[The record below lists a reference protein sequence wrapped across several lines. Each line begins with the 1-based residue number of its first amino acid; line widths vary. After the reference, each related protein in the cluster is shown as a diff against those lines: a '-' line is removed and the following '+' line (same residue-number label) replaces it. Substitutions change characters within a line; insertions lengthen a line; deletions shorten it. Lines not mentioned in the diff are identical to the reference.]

1 MSVPYGNP
9 MLDEL
14 LAAAGLDTAAATAK
28 ARDWPKVLHH
38 LTVAW
43 HNYTGRGLARIVAES
58 PTPRPGVMRPRHQ
71 IRSSTMTSPFDLG
84 HIACASIEALA
95 DLIDTDPHR
104 NAYFEGRPVPDMP
117 VHIGFDTEPADPDVP
132 ISRRIGDNGTVLDGA
147 VALLRITVPQ
157 FVPAQ
162 WWPDQIEQ
170 GGQENCTSLDY
181 PEQFA
186 AIQAVASTW
195 KQT

>member
-1 MSVPYGNP
+1 MSEPYGNP

-28 ARDWPKVLHH
+28 ARSWSKVLPH

-58 PTPRPGVMRPRHQ
+58 PTPWPGVMRPRHQ
-71 IRSSTMTSPFDLG
+71 IRSRTMTSPFDLG
-84 HIACASIEALA
+84 DIACASIEALA
-95 DLIDTDPHR
+95 DLIDTDAHR
-104 NAYFEGRPVPDMP
+104 NAYFDGRPVPDVP
-117 VHIGFDTEPADPDVP
+117 VHVRFDTEPADPNVP
-132 ISRRIGDNGTVLDGA
+132 ISSRTGDNGTVLDGA
-147 VALLRITVPQ
+147 VALLRIAVPQ
-157 FVPAQ
+157 FVDAQ

-170 GGQENCTSLDY
+170 GGQEDCTSFDY

-186 AIQAVASTW
+186 AIRAVASTW
-195 KQT
+195 NQT